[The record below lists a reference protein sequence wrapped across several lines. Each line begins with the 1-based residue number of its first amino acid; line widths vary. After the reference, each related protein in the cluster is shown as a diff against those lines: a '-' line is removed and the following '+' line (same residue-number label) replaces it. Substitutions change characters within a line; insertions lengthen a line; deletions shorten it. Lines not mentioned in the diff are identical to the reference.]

1 MNIDNS
7 MGELCVGETKY
18 ENRLTNR
25 PYFLSSSKNIVV
37 KTTFYY
43 IIY

>member
-7 MGELCVGETKY
+7 MGEVCVGEAKY
-18 ENRLTNR
+18 ENRLNR
-25 PYFLSSSKNIVV
+25 PYFLSSSKNVVV
-37 KTTFYY
+37 KTMFYY